1 MTEGRQDNYKVL
13 IADDDPVS
21 RKLIERSLTRAGYLV
36 SSAKNGREAME
47 LLQEKFYPIVIT
59 DWMMPE
65 MSGKDLCQAIRAHEF
80 PGYIYVMMLTA
91 LDTKDDIIVGLQ
103 AGADDYLTK
112 PFNQAELMARLSTA
126 RRILDLE
133 GSLRRANEAILVL
146 SVTDPLTG
154 VFNRGYMNT
163 RLPDEILRAFR
174 YDRPLSVVMCD
185 IDHFKR
191 VNDTFGHQAGDAV
204 LQHFATGLGQ
214 IVRANIDWVARYGG
228 EEFVVV
234 LPETTLDGASFAAER
249 LRKHVEGLVISHEGR
264 EIRITASFGVAGRDR
279 TSGANLRP
287 ETLIGDADSCLY
299 RAKNEGRNRVVTHAA
314 RGGCPE
320 A

>member
-1 MTEGRQDNYKVL
+1 MTEGRQDIYQVL

-21 RKLIERSLTRAGYLV
+21 RKLLEKSLARAGYVV
-36 SSAKNGREAME
+36 SSAENGREALE
-47 LLQEKFYPIVIT
+47 LLEQKFYPIVIT

-112 PFNQAELMARLSTA
+112 PFDQAELMARLNTA
-126 RRILDLE
+126 RRILELE
-133 GSLRRANEAILVL
+133 GSLRRANDEILVL

-163 RLPDEILRAFR
+163 HLPDEIVRARR
-174 YDRPLSVVMCD
+174 YGRPLSVIMCD

-204 LQHFATGLGQ
+204 LQHFATGLRQ
-214 IVRANIDWVARYGG
+214 LVRTNVDWVARYGG
-228 EEFVVV
+228 EEFIVV
-234 LPETTLDGASFAAER
+234 LPETTMEGASSAAER
-249 LRKHVEGLVISHEGR
+249 LREHVEGLVISFEGR
-264 EIRITASFGVAGRDR
+264 DIRITASFGVAGRDR
-279 TSGANLRP
+279 VSGADLRP
-287 ETLIGDADSCLY
+287 ETLIADADTCLY
-299 RAKNEGRNRVVTHAA
+299 RAKDEGRNRVIAQEDGDGR
-314 RGGCPE
+314 RG